1 MDERVLQGKKRRGK
15 EEKEDRYL
23 TGLMNKMEE
32 KKKKYKRASISK

>member
-32 KKKKYKRASISK
+32 KKKEVQKGEHK

>member
-1 MDERVLQGKKRRGK
+1 VDERVLQGKKRRGK

-32 KKKKYKRASISK
+32 KKKEVQKGEHK